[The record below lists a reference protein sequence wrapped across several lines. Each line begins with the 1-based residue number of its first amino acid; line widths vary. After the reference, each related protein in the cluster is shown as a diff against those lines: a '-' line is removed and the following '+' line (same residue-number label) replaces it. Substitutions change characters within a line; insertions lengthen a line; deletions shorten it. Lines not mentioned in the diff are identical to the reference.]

1 MKIKE
6 FIKENK
12 KKLIVLVVLLIL
24 VIVGTLIF
32 LERNKPVEVPKEIP
46 QIVDT
51 REYEEK
57 VINLD
62 VEGLTEES
70 TPFIV
75 KATAN
80 GEEDV
85 YAKGYDKLVLNLVKG
100 KEYKYDIATA
110 VNKDG
115 SIYDTNVELTNN
127 VKITKI
133 ENPTKEQIEE
143 SLNKISEF
151 AKNIEDTEIVEK
163 AGENIKNNETLPEEV
178 KQEIATKVEDKK
190 QEVQKVVENKA
201 KNNNTNTTKPKVTV
215 QEKPH
220 AEVKPVVPAKPEPRK
235 TENKPAP
242 APEPKPQP
250 QPKPENK
257 PVEKPKQKV
266 WIETRPA
273 QPAVPAKYQTV
284 SYTNTN
290 PNKENAN
297 DTVVKVRNAKY
308 QWILKDVDTGKTI
321 EKYNFETKEEARRH
335 LEPKII
341 KYMSETGHTVR
352 MIPVTLNKAEY
363 KHTYQKEVSPA
374 KPAIPAEGHWEW
386 R

>member
-1 MKIKE
+1 MKE
-6 FIKENK
+6 FFRKNK
-12 KKLIVLVVLLIL
+12 KKLLILLI
-24 VIVGTLIF
+24 ILIILIAIFF
-32 LERNKPVEVPKEIP
+32 LLKFNKKQKNAKEEKT
-46 QIVDT
+46 QIEEIKEK
-51 REYEEK
+51 EYEEK

-75 KATAN
+75 KATAD

-100 KEYKYDIATA
+100 KEYKYDLVTA

-178 KQEIATKVEDKK
+178 KQEIETKVEDKK

-235 TENKPAP
+235 PENKPAP
-242 APEPKPQP
+242 APEPKP
-250 QPKPENK
+250 ENK
-257 PVEKPKQKV
+257 PVEKTKQKV

-273 QPAVPAKYQTV
+273 KPAIPAKYQTV
-284 SYTNTN
+284 SYVNKN
-290 PNKENAN
+290 ANKEHPN
-297 DTVVKVRNAKY
+297 DNVVKVRDARY
-308 QWILKDVDTGKTI
+308 EVILSKIDRTVLDRI
-321 EKYNFETKEEARRH
+321 IIHNREEYRTLVIPR
-335 LEPKII
+335 I
-341 KYMSETGHTVR
+341 KQLMSEQGITVYE
-352 MIPVTLNKAEY
+352 VEHTLNKAEY

-374 KPAIPAEGHWEW
+374 KPAVPAEGHWEW